1 MTSSTEQTQA
11 TIASSHRRK
20 HQWIGVATTAA
31 IAALVLPWLLTPQFE
46 TIRQEGPRL
55 KRLSEP
61 PAVSTEPI
69 VPPVIDREALSRSK
83 EKLDALMSAPIG
95 NESLASFI
103 LQIGAFKNRENAK
116 ALQTKLED
124 LEVGRVYLRTENAL
138 TRVYVGPLLD
148 RASAEK
154 VLRKIQTQLS
164 LKAQIKQY
172 DVREHGQS

>member
-11 TIASSHRRK
+11 TPSSHRRK
-20 HQWIGVATTAA
+20 HQWIGAATVAAL
-31 IAALVLPWLLTPQFE
+31 AALVLPWMLTPQFE
-46 TIRQEGPRL
+46 TIRQEGPSLERL
-55 KRLSEP
+55 PEP
-61 PAVSTEPI
+61 PVVSTDPI
-69 VPPVIDREALSRSK
+69 VSPVIDQKALSASK
-83 EKLDALMSAPIG
+83 EKLNTLMNAPIG

-103 LQIGAFKNRENAK
+103 LQIGAFKNRENAQ
-116 ALQTKLED
+116 ALKEKLEK
-124 LEVGRVYLRTENAL
+124 LEVGRVYLRTEEAL

-148 RASAEK
+148 RVSAET